1 MGFQMCSID
10 HQLLRLAAFGSQL
23 SQNPIEYAEPAPA
36 DEAVID
42 RLVRT
47 ILSWH
52 IAPSQ
57 PIAQNENDAA
67 QNQPIE

>member
-1 MGFQMCSID
+1 
-10 HQLLRLAAFGSQL
+10 
-23 SQNPIEYAEPAPA
+23 
-36 DEAVID
+36 
-42 RLVRT
+42 VRT